1 MAPKNT
7 TYSDRGGYSA
17 RAVHAKGKKQF
28 SRYDTSAID
37 PKQGKSKGP
46 LIAVIVAVVALV
58 LIIGLAV
65 SFCSSNPNRVADGQE
80 VEITFSNGSTAAEF
94 GDKLTEAGLINNT
107 QDFMGAVQRRDVGTQ
122 LKPGTYVFVG
132 GMSVDAIIDDLV
144 AGPGIA
150 NRALVIPEGNTIDK
164 TAEAVAAA
172 YNGTITAD
180 EFKAQAHNADQ
191 FKEEFPF
198 VAGAY
203 DNSLEGFLFPKTYE
217 IVDGYTAQDVIKQML
232 TQFNTEVENLNY
244 SYAEDHGLTPY
255 QALILASV
263 VEREAASDNQK
274 EVASVFYNRLGID
287 IPLQSDATTAY
298 VVGGD
303 PTPDDLKVDGPF
315 NTYLNKGLPAGPI
328 CSPGLSCI
336 EAVLDPAQTNYYY
349 FVFYP
354 NDNGGMDYFFNETYE
369 GHQQAIAD
377 HAN

>member
-1 MAPKNT
+1 
-7 TYSDRGGYSA
+7 
-17 RAVHAKGKKQF
+17 
-28 SRYDTSAID
+28 
-37 PKQGKSKGP
+37 
-46 LIAVIVAVVALV
+46 
-58 LIIGLAV
+58 
-65 SFCSSNPNRVADGQE
+65 
-80 VEITFSNGSTAAEF
+80 
-94 GDKLTEAGLINNT
+94 
-107 QDFMGAVQRRDVGTQ
+107 
-122 LKPGTYVFVG
+122 
-132 GMSVDAIIDDLV
+132 
-144 AGPGIA
+144 
-150 NRALVIPEGNTIDK
+150 
-164 TAEAVAAA
+164 
-172 YNGTITAD
+172 
-180 EFKAQAHNADQ
+180 
-191 FKEEFPF
+191 
-198 VAGAY
+198 
-203 DNSLEGFLFPKTYE
+203 
-217 IVDGYTAQDVIKQML
+217 ML
-232 TQFNTEVENLNY
+232 SQFNTEVENLNY

-287 IPLQSDATTAY
+287 MPLQSDATTAY

-303 PTPDDLKVDGPF
+303 PTPEDLKVDGPF